1 MSYIL
6 NIESSTTNCSISLAN
21 NGELISIRELNEK
34 NYSHSTK
41 LHSFIEEVLK
51 NSNITVNKLSA
62 IAVSSGPGSYTGL
75 RIGVSAAKG
84 LCYALQIPLI
94 SVPTLQVLA
103 RQLNIQRE
111 DLIIPVMDA
120 RRDEV
125 YSAVYNSEY
134 ELVRDIFPEI
144 IDSESF
150 SGLAKDNKLY
160 FIGNGQEKCERLIRK
175 NSNLIFSNYDTFPSS
190 KEMILI
196 SFKKFKKSKFE
207 DIAYFDPD
215 YLKNL
220 KQDS

>member
-1 MSYIL
+1 VSYIL
-6 NIESSTTNCSISLAN
+6 NIESSTTNCSVSLAN

-134 ELVRDIFPEI
+134 ELVRNIFPEI

-150 SGLAKDNKLY
+150 IELAKDNKLY

-207 DIAYFDPD
+207 DIAYFEPD
-215 YLKNL
+215 YLK
-220 KQDS
+220 KFKAG

>member
-134 ELVRDIFPEI
+134 ELVRNIFPEI
-144 IDSESF
+144 IDSESLIE
-150 SGLAKDNKLY
+150 LAKDNKLY

-190 KEMILI
+190 KEMVLI
-196 SFKKFKKSKFE
+196 SYEKFKKLKFE
-207 DIAYFDPD
+207 DVAYFEPD
-215 YLKNL
+215 YLK
-220 KQDS
+220 KFKAG

>member
-94 SVPTLQVLA
+94 SVPTLKVLA

-134 ELVRDIFPEI
+134 ELVRNIFPEI

-150 SGLAKDNKLY
+150 IELAKDNKLY

-190 KEMILI
+190 KEMVLI
-196 SFKKFKKSKFE
+196 SYEKFKKLKFE
-207 DIAYFDPD
+207 DVAYFEPD
-215 YLKNL
+215 YLK
-220 KQDS
+220 KFKAG

>member
-1 MSYIL
+1 M
-6 NIESSTTNCSISLAN
+6 AN

-94 SVPTLQVLA
+94 SVPTLKVLA

-134 ELVRDIFPEI
+134 ELVRNIFPEI

-150 SGLAKDNKLY
+150 IELAKENKLY

-190 KEMILI
+190 KEMVLI
-196 SFKKFKKSKFE
+196 SYEKFKKLKFE
-207 DIAYFDPD
+207 DVAYFEPD
-215 YLKNL
+215 YLK
-220 KQDS
+220 KFKAG

>member
-196 SFKKFKKSKFE
+196 SFKKFKKSKSE
-207 DIAYFDPD
+207 DIAYFEPD
-215 YLKNL
+215 YLK
-220 KQDS
+220 KFKAG

>member
-1 MSYIL
+1 VSYIL

-94 SVPTLQVLA
+94 SVPTLKVLA
-103 RQLNIQRE
+103 RQINIQRE

-134 ELVRDIFPEI
+134 ELVRNIFPEI

-150 SGLAKDNKLY
+150 IELAKENKLY

-190 KEMILI
+190 KEMVLI
-196 SFKKFKKSKFE
+196 SYEKFKKLKFE
-207 DIAYFDPD
+207 DVAYFEPD
-215 YLKNL
+215 YLK
-220 KQDS
+220 KFKAG

>member
-6 NIESSTTNCSISLAN
+6 NIESSTTNCSVSLAN

-94 SVPTLQVLA
+94 SVPTLKVLA

-134 ELVRDIFPEI
+134 ELVRNIFPEI

-150 SGLAKDNKLY
+150 IELAKENKLY

-207 DIAYFDPD
+207 DIAYFEPD
-215 YLKNL
+215 YLK
-220 KQDS
+220 KFKAG

>member
-1 MSYIL
+1 VSYIL

-150 SGLAKDNKLY
+150 SGLAKNNKLY

-175 NSNLIFSNYDTFPSS
+175 KSNLIFSNYDTFPSS

-207 DIAYFDPD
+207 DIAYFEPD
-215 YLKNL
+215 YLK
-220 KQDS
+220 KFKAG

>member
-6 NIESSTTNCSISLAN
+6 NIESSTTNCSVSLAN

-94 SVPTLQVLA
+94 SVPTLKVLA
-103 RQLNIQRE
+103 RQLNIKRE
-111 DLIIPVMDA
+111 D
-120 RRDEV
+120 
-125 YSAVYNSEY
+125 
-134 ELVRDIFPEI
+134 
-144 IDSESF
+144 
-150 SGLAKDNKLY
+150 
-160 FIGNGQEKCERLIRK
+160 
-175 NSNLIFSNYDTFPSS
+175 
-190 KEMILI
+190 
-196 SFKKFKKSKFE
+196 
-207 DIAYFDPD
+207 
-215 YLKNL
+215 
-220 KQDS
+220 

>member
-6 NIESSTTNCSISLAN
+6 NIESSTTNCSVSLAN

-94 SVPTLQVLA
+94 SVPTLKVLA

-134 ELVRDIFPEI
+134 ELVRNIFPEI

-150 SGLAKDNKLY
+150 IELAKDNKLY

-190 KEMILI
+190 KEMVLI
-196 SFKKFKKSKFE
+196 SYEKFKKSKFE
-207 DIAYFDPD
+207 DVAYFEPD
-215 YLKNL
+215 YLK
-220 KQDS
+220 KFKAG

>member
-6 NIESSTTNCSISLAN
+6 NIESSTTNCSVSLAN
-21 NGELISIRELNEK
+21 TGELISIRELNEK

-150 SGLAKDNKLY
+150 SGLAKNNKLY

-207 DIAYFDPD
+207 DIAYFEPD
-215 YLKNL
+215 YLK
-220 KQDS
+220 KFKAG

>member
-134 ELVRDIFPEI
+134 ELVRNIFPEI

-150 SGLAKDNKLY
+150 IELAKENKLY

-207 DIAYFDPD
+207 DIAYFEPD
-215 YLKNL
+215 YLK
-220 KQDS
+220 KFKAG

>member
-6 NIESSTTNCSISLAN
+6 NIESSTTNCSVSLAN

-94 SVPTLQVLA
+94 SVPTLKVLA

-134 ELVRDIFPEI
+134 ELVRNIFPEI

-150 SGLAKDNKLY
+150 IELAKENKLY

-190 KEMILI
+190 KEMVLI
-196 SFKKFKKSKFE
+196 SYEKFKKLKFE
-207 DIAYFDPD
+207 DVAYFEPD
-215 YLKNL
+215 YLK
-220 KQDS
+220 KFKAG

>member
-134 ELVRDIFPEI
+134 ELVRNIFPEI

-150 SGLAKDNKLY
+150 IELAKENKLY

-207 DIAYFDPD
+207 DVAYFEPD
-215 YLKNL
+215 YLK
-220 KQDS
+220 KFKAG

>member
-1 MSYIL
+1 VSYIL

-134 ELVRDIFPEI
+134 ELVRNIFPEI

-150 SGLAKDNKLY
+150 IELAKENKLY

-190 KEMILI
+190 KEMVLI
-196 SFKKFKKSKFE
+196 SYEKFKKSKFE
-207 DIAYFDPD
+207 DVAYFEPD
-215 YLKNL
+215 YLK
-220 KQDS
+220 KFKAG

>member
-1 MSYIL
+1 VSYIL
-6 NIESSTTNCSISLAN
+6 NIESSTTNCSVSLAN

-150 SGLAKDNKLY
+150 SGLAKYNKLY

-207 DIAYFDPD
+207 DIAYFEPD
-215 YLKNL
+215 YLK
-220 KQDS
+220 KFKAG

>member
-21 NGELISIRELNEK
+21 NGELISIREFNEK

-207 DIAYFDPD
+207 DIAYFEPD
-215 YLKNL
+215 YLK
-220 KQDS
+220 KFKAG

>member
-1 MSYIL
+1 VSYIL

-94 SVPTLQVLA
+94 SVPTLKVLA

-134 ELVRDIFPEI
+134 ELVRNIFPEI

-150 SGLAKDNKLY
+150 IELAKENKLY

-207 DIAYFDPD
+207 DIAYFEPD
-215 YLKNL
+215 YLK
-220 KQDS
+220 KFKAG

>member
-190 KEMILI
+190 KEMVLI
-196 SFKKFKKSKFE
+196 SYEKFKKLKFE
-207 DIAYFDPD
+207 DVAYFEPD
-215 YLKNL
+215 YLK
-220 KQDS
+220 KFKAG

>member
-134 ELVRDIFPEI
+134 ELVRNIFPEI

-150 SGLAKDNKLY
+150 IELAKDNKLY

-190 KEMILI
+190 KEMVLI
-196 SFKKFKKSKFE
+196 SYEKFKKSKFE
-207 DIAYFDPD
+207 DVAYFEPD
-215 YLKNL
+215 YLK
-220 KQDS
+220 KFKAG

>member
-1 MSYIL
+1 VSYIL

-94 SVPTLQVLA
+94 SVPTLKVLA

-134 ELVRDIFPEI
+134 ELVRNIFPEI

-150 SGLAKDNKLY
+150 IELAKENKLY

-190 KEMILI
+190 KEMVLI
-196 SFKKFKKSKFE
+196 SYEKFKKSKFE
-207 DIAYFDPD
+207 DVAYFEPD
-215 YLKNL
+215 YLK
-220 KQDS
+220 KFKAG

>member
-1 MSYIL
+1 VSYIL
-6 NIESSTTNCSISLAN
+6 NIESSTTNCSVSLAN

-134 ELVRDIFPEI
+134 ELVRNIFPEI

-150 SGLAKDNKLY
+150 IELAKENKLY

-190 KEMILI
+190 KEMVLI
-196 SFKKFKKSKFE
+196 SYEKFKKLKFE
-207 DIAYFDPD
+207 DVAYFEPD
-215 YLKNL
+215 YLK
-220 KQDS
+220 KFKAG

>member
-6 NIESSTTNCSISLAN
+6 NIESSTTNCSVSLAN

-134 ELVRDIFPEI
+134 ELVRNIFPEI

-150 SGLAKDNKLY
+150 IELAKDNKLY

-190 KEMILI
+190 KEMVLI
-196 SFKKFKKSKFE
+196 SYEKFKKLKFE
-207 DIAYFDPD
+207 DVAYFEPD
-215 YLKNL
+215 YLK
-220 KQDS
+220 KFKAG

>member
-1 MSYIL
+1 
-6 NIESSTTNCSISLAN
+6 LAN

-94 SVPTLQVLA
+94 SVPTLKVLA

-134 ELVRDIFPEI
+134 ELVRNIFPEI

-150 SGLAKDNKLY
+150 IELAKENKLY

-190 KEMILI
+190 KEMVLI
-196 SFKKFKKSKFE
+196 SYEKFKKLKFE
-207 DIAYFDPD
+207 DVAYFEPD
-215 YLKNL
+215 YLK
-220 KQDS
+220 KFKAG

>member
-6 NIESSTTNCSISLAN
+6 NIESSTTNCSVSLAN

-144 IDSESF
+144 IVSESF

-207 DIAYFDPD
+207 DIAYFEPD
-215 YLKNL
+215 YLK
-220 KQDS
+220 KFKAG

>member
-134 ELVRDIFPEI
+134 ELVRNIFPEI

-150 SGLAKDNKLY
+150 IELAKENKLY

-190 KEMILI
+190 KEMVLI
-196 SFKKFKKSKFE
+196 SYEKFKKLKFE
-207 DIAYFDPD
+207 DVAYFEPD
-215 YLKNL
+215 YLK
-220 KQDS
+220 KFKAG

>member
-1 MSYIL
+1 MASYIL
-6 NIESSTTNCSISLAN
+6 NIESSTTNCSVSLAN

-94 SVPTLQVLA
+94 SVPTLKVLA

-134 ELVRDIFPEI
+134 ELVRNIFPEI

-150 SGLAKDNKLY
+150 IELAKENKLY

-190 KEMILI
+190 KEMVLI
-196 SFKKFKKSKFE
+196 SYEKFKKSKFE
-207 DIAYFDPD
+207 DVAYFEPD
-215 YLKNL
+215 YLK
-220 KQDS
+220 KFKAG

>member
-6 NIESSTTNCSISLAN
+6 NIESSTTNCSVSLAN

-134 ELVRDIFPEI
+134 ELVRNIFPEI

-150 SGLAKDNKLY
+150 IELAKENKLY

-190 KEMILI
+190 KEMVLI
-196 SFKKFKKSKFE
+196 SYEKFKKLKFE
-207 DIAYFDPD
+207 DVAYFEPD
-215 YLKNL
+215 YLK
-220 KQDS
+220 KFKAG

>member
-1 MSYIL
+1 VSYIL

-94 SVPTLQVLA
+94 SVPTLKVLA

-134 ELVRDIFPEI
+134 ELVRNIFPEI

-150 SGLAKDNKLY
+150 IELAKDNKLY

-190 KEMILI
+190 KEMVLI
-196 SFKKFKKSKFE
+196 SYEKFKKSKFE
-207 DIAYFDPD
+207 DVAYFEPD
-215 YLKNL
+215 YLK
-220 KQDS
+220 KFKAG

>member
-21 NGELISIRELNEK
+21 NGKLISVREFNEK

-41 LHSFIEEVLK
+41 MHSFIEEVLK
-51 NSNITVNKLSA
+51 NSNISVNKLSA

-94 SVPTLQVLA
+94 SVPTLKVLA
-103 RQLNIQRE
+103 RQINIKGK
-111 DLIIPVMDA
+111 DLIIPVLDA

-125 YSAVYNSEY
+125 YSAVYNSKY
-134 ELVRDIFPEI
+134 ELVRNIFPEI

-150 SGLAKDNKLY
+150 IELAKENKLY

-190 KEMILI
+190 KEMVLI
-196 SFKKFKKSKFE
+196 SYEKFKKSKFE
-207 DIAYFDPD
+207 YVAYFEPD
-215 YLKNL
+215 YLK
-220 KQDS
+220 KFKAG